1 MFNLTYVN
9 ISVMPTNLYP
19 PLFEPLEYTISD
31 VDEED
36 SSITKTLLET
46 VSLFTII
53 SWLPPVIELTWIC
66 LGQYLFDVLNLDW
79 QRKLLV
85 YLITF

>member
-1 MFNLTYVN
+1 MFNLTNVN

-19 PLFEPLEYTISD
+19 PLFKPLEYTISS

-36 SSITKTLLET
+36 SFITKTLLAT
-46 VSLFTII
+46 VSLITII